1 MDIPGSLNMGNLETA
16 PTPDSP
22 ARSLTEAEETGP
34 AAAPL
39 QSRKP
44 YKEAL
49 SASKAAEDLEDHTRA
64 PSTGTIQLYPSST
77 SIPLSVHEIE
87 SETDVGAPSPSPQIR
102 GALWGSFS
110 PPDDIDIIC
119 PTPYQSQCVD
129 HAAPETPELGHWG
142 APCKLSGRQHLDCFG
157 EAVVRAL
164 QCEKD
169 PTDVLGGPSHCPH
182 LDEAAKE
189 RQRAMPPSLL
199 ALDELI
205 RDRMGCRPV
214 PGLHANTPSC
224 SPRSCNA
231 ARAPT
236 GPPLHTLVDREG
248 QPTEYPV
255 TLPWISEKLAAL
267 EKPLLQSSTRD
278 ASVETSRAFEPPGE
292 PPDAE
297 NSSSQSNSGSNRS
310 SGSAM
315 YKDESESW
323 TSPYVSAK
331 HAEEMNLRSE
341 GEVDRVCCDAHS
353 MSIQGAR
360 GSSSYSSIAGSLQA
374 LKQLSPR
381 LHECSEAITRTVLQ
395 RRRLLQGPLERPSGG
410 PKSAS
415 EGGSDPLYGD
425 ALEDICLTLKRL
437 QLSIDHFTSVLS
449 HCEGRFLSESLGIPL
464 GESSREASPEATG
477 YGEAAEESSRAP
489 SSIDTTRAQ
498 MGSPSGPKGGVD
510 EGSLSPVFYIKK
522 ATTSAYSG
530 LRCGELP
537 RDPVLGPCGQYAVG
551 SCHGSSN
558 ESLAG
563 ACSARLVNVA
573 SKGTPMAA
581 GLRGPC
587 QNVSQETHGSG
598 VGGIYEGPRSMP
610 VAFASFMQCETA
622 ALLTDLYP
630 ARAVQEQLSVSNS
643 IHRGPISANSGARVT
658 HPWELRDLQQ
668 QCAEQTAE
676 IASLKGELAI
686 CKTKQGK
693 PFNLEPRDPPFTS
706 FSTLFGRTM
715 HTPRLLITIT
725 TAALYSTIAANA
737 TPTPNDISAKASA
750 PAVLRMFRRVLIS
763 LLKPLQQVLFL
774 VMILAGFRRE
784 GLEAWQ
790 RQKEARG
797 DGPEVASLRS
807 QLAAARL
814 AAQEAEHQK
823 QRLKQRFAEMEN
835 DMLKYKTREEQQHE
849 ETVTELSRKLRAA
862 KVRVSQLKTEKAEVE
877 LEQQRLRQAA
887 AAKTQETETARIQL
901 ESKESEAEAL
911 KIDFQRMK
919 QQLQNEKAA
928 RESQEAECRRLS
940 EALEAVQQEAAE
952 THRTLTAAAAAAS
965 AEWEARIR
973 VMQKEAVQQ
982 QEEALRAASDERR
995 RALDD
1000 LREELRCLHGE
1011 EAELLRTQILQRGEE
1026 SDKLRRQCKVLTQKL
1041 EETSAH
1047 LERLKAVTRK
1057 DKVQIGELEGRIQS
1071 LHEDQGA
1078 QQQQLSLQQQ
1088 QVSLLEQE
1096 KECLSREAEALQ
1108 HTSRKTQH
1116 QLKEAQGALDTAEA
1130 FRRALEREKETLNQ
1144 KLHQIQVEHAKL
1156 VEESS
1161 CYRGR
1166 LLDIWRFLCTATPAS
1181 KILEDISGSGC
1192 PGALWNV
1199 SPRDIQHAVQ
1209 TAIEAVC
1216 TEREKKATLS
1226 SSTTT
1231 KGSGNTSTNR
1241 SAVYGHSAKLSVETR
1256 LTAREEELEASRGL
1270 VRCLE
1275 TKAADAEKQAYTAC
1289 EERADLQ
1296 QLLQQER
1303 KQRERDVLEA
1313 NSLAA
1318 AERQQ
1323 IEARLRDDYT
1333 TRTERMRRET
1343 EAETRRLRQQLRET
1357 EERSAADNQCLRS
1370 RVAAAQQEAAA
1381 LRSEVQQLCM
1391 EIETLQLE
1399 KQRLHEAIVSVE
1411 SDSRAIHGIF
1421 RRHMQVR

>member
-1 MDIPGSLNMGNLETA
+1 MLCATSCKCSKCLDCAATSEKEQEEARHFWSQWSMIDQCLSVNLRVWNSGLGSSSKSQVERQHEESETGEEDGRRLLLAPGVCVSASAIGQLKLRITALLKALGSALLTA

-598 VGGIYEGPRSMP
+598 VGGIYEGPSEVLCMGR
-610 VAFASFMQCETA
+610 
-622 ALLTDLYP
+622 
-630 ARAVQEQLSVSNS
+630 
-643 IHRGPISANSGARVT
+643 SANARKGLWVPGCDAT
-658 HPWELRDLQQ
+658 SV
-668 QCAEQTAE
+668 CAE
-676 IASLKGELAI
+676 K
-686 CKTKQGK
+686 
-693 PFNLEPRDPPFTS
+693 
-706 FSTLFGRTM
+706 
-715 HTPRLLITIT
+715 
-725 TAALYSTIAANA
+725 
-737 TPTPNDISAKASA
+737 
-750 PAVLRMFRRVLIS
+750 RRV
-763 LLKPLQQVLFL
+763 
-774 VMILAGFRRE
+774 E
-784 GLEAWQ
+784 
-790 RQKEARG
+790 
-797 DGPEVASLRS
+797 
-807 QLAAARL
+807 
-814 AAQEAEHQK
+814 
-823 QRLKQRFAEMEN
+823 
-835 DMLKYKTREEQQHE
+835 
-849 ETVTELSRKLRAA
+849 
-862 KVRVSQLKTEKAEVE
+862 KVKGGVR
-877 LEQQRLRQAA
+877 
-887 AAKTQETETARIQL
+887 
-901 ESKESEAEAL
+901 
-911 KIDFQRMK
+911 
-919 QQLQNEKAA
+919 
-928 RESQEAECRRLS
+928 
-940 EALEAVQQEAAE
+940 
-952 THRTLTAAAAAAS
+952 
-965 AEWEARIR
+965 
-973 VMQKEAVQQ
+973 
-982 QEEALRAASDERR
+982 ALRWAR
-995 RALDD
+995 
-1000 LREELRCLHGE
+1000 
-1011 EAELLRTQILQRGEE
+1011 
-1026 SDKLRRQCKVLTQKL
+1026 
-1041 EETSAH
+1041 
-1047 LERLKAVTRK
+1047 ERLK
-1057 DKVQIGELEGRIQS
+1057 S
-1071 LHEDQGA
+1071 LVPSQ
-1078 QQQQLSLQQQ
+1078 
-1088 QVSLLEQE
+1088 
-1096 KECLSREAEALQ
+1096 K
-1108 HTSRKTQH
+1108 KT
-1116 QLKEAQGALDTAEA
+1116 D
-1130 FRRALEREKETLNQ
+1130 
-1144 KLHQIQVEHAKL
+1144 
-1156 VEESS
+1156 S
-1161 CYRGR
+1161 
-1166 LLDIWRFLCTATPAS
+1166 
-1181 KILEDISGSGC
+1181 
-1192 PGALWNV
+1192 
-1199 SPRDIQHAVQ
+1199 
-1209 TAIEAVC
+1209 
-1216 TEREKKATLS
+1216 TE
-1226 SSTTT
+1226 
-1231 KGSGNTSTNR
+1231 
-1241 SAVYGHSAKLSVETR
+1241 
-1256 LTAREEELEASRGL
+1256 
-1270 VRCLE
+1270 
-1275 TKAADAEKQAYTAC
+1275 
-1289 EERADLQ
+1289 
-1296 QLLQQER
+1296 
-1303 KQRERDVLEA
+1303 
-1313 NSLAA
+1313 
-1318 AERQQ
+1318 
-1323 IEARLRDDYT
+1323 
-1333 TRTERMRRET
+1333 
-1343 EAETRRLRQQLRET
+1343 
-1357 EERSAADNQCLRS
+1357 
-1370 RVAAAQQEAAA
+1370 
-1381 LRSEVQQLCM
+1381 
-1391 EIETLQLE
+1391 
-1399 KQRLHEAIVSVE
+1399 
-1411 SDSRAIHGIF
+1411 
-1421 RRHMQVR
+1421 

>member
-1 MDIPGSLNMGNLETA
+1 
-16 PTPDSP
+16 
-22 ARSLTEAEETGP
+22 
-34 AAAPL
+34 
-39 QSRKP
+39 
-44 YKEAL
+44 
-49 SASKAAEDLEDHTRA
+49 
-64 PSTGTIQLYPSST
+64 
-77 SIPLSVHEIE
+77 
-87 SETDVGAPSPSPQIR
+87 
-102 GALWGSFS
+102 
-110 PPDDIDIIC
+110 
-119 PTPYQSQCVD
+119 
-129 HAAPETPELGHWG
+129 
-142 APCKLSGRQHLDCFG
+142 
-157 EAVVRAL
+157 
-164 QCEKD
+164 
-169 PTDVLGGPSHCPH
+169 
-182 LDEAAKE
+182 
-189 RQRAMPPSLL
+189 
-199 ALDELI
+199 
-205 RDRMGCRPV
+205 
-214 PGLHANTPSC
+214 
-224 SPRSCNA
+224 
-231 ARAPT
+231 
-236 GPPLHTLVDREG
+236 
-248 QPTEYPV
+248 
-255 TLPWISEKLAAL
+255 
-267 EKPLLQSSTRD
+267 
-278 ASVETSRAFEPPGE
+278 
-292 PPDAE
+292 
-297 NSSSQSNSGSNRS
+297 
-310 SGSAM
+310 
-315 YKDESESW
+315 
-323 TSPYVSAK
+323 
-331 HAEEMNLRSE
+331 
-341 GEVDRVCCDAHS
+341 
-353 MSIQGAR
+353 
-360 GSSSYSSIAGSLQA
+360 
-374 LKQLSPR
+374 
-381 LHECSEAITRTVLQ
+381 
-395 RRRLLQGPLERPSGG
+395 
-410 PKSAS
+410 
-415 EGGSDPLYGD
+415 
-425 ALEDICLTLKRL
+425 
-437 QLSIDHFTSVLS
+437 
-449 HCEGRFLSESLGIPL
+449 
-464 GESSREASPEATG
+464 
-477 YGEAAEESSRAP
+477 
-489 SSIDTTRAQ
+489 
-498 MGSPSGPKGGVD
+498 
-510 EGSLSPVFYIKK
+510 
-522 ATTSAYSG
+522 
-530 LRCGELP
+530 
-537 RDPVLGPCGQYAVG
+537 
-551 SCHGSSN
+551 
-558 ESLAG
+558 
-563 ACSARLVNVA
+563 
-573 SKGTPMAA
+573 
-581 GLRGPC
+581 
-587 QNVSQETHGSG
+587 
-598 VGGIYEGPRSMP
+598 
-610 VAFASFMQCETA
+610 
-622 ALLTDLYP
+622 
-630 ARAVQEQLSVSNS
+630 
-643 IHRGPISANSGARVT
+643 
-658 HPWELRDLQQ
+658 
-668 QCAEQTAE
+668 
-676 IASLKGELAI
+676 
-686 CKTKQGK
+686 
-693 PFNLEPRDPPFTS
+693 
-706 FSTLFGRTM
+706 
-715 HTPRLLITIT
+715 
-725 TAALYSTIAANA
+725 
-737 TPTPNDISAKASA
+737 
-750 PAVLRMFRRVLIS
+750 
-763 LLKPLQQVLFL
+763 
-774 VMILAGFRRE
+774 
-784 GLEAWQ
+784 
-790 RQKEARG
+790 
-797 DGPEVASLRS
+797 
-807 QLAAARL
+807 
-814 AAQEAEHQK
+814 
-823 QRLKQRFAEMEN
+823 MEN

-1166 LLDIWRFLCTATPAS
+1166 LLDIWAEEQLRLM
-1181 KILEDISGSGC
+1181 ED
-1192 PGALWNV
+1192 
-1199 SPRDIQHAVQ
+1199 
-1209 TAIEAVC
+1209 
-1216 TEREKKATLS
+1216 
-1226 SSTTT
+1226 
-1231 KGSGNTSTNR
+1231 
-1241 SAVYGHSAKLSVETR
+1241 AKLSVETR

-1275 TKAADAEKQAYTAC
+1275 TKAADAEVGSISYRCSLLQLTPRQAYTAC

-1421 RRHMQVR
+1421 RRHMQVRYKEWRFGGRMDSERQYRETEVRNTGLTKESKEKQQNTEICNLCSLFDFLENIGVLCVVSPVCSPSIQGECLSPAGATARDLGMSNPANKP